1 MVGSS
6 LGNEMPIA
14 KTGHSWLWGTTGEQE
29 WTPALTTGVD
39 WKSLVIP
46 ACLPIT
52 TDFFPDKHTLQN
64 DYVVSDYLLLP
75 EEHNTETSQSRCYRG
90 DDDYK
95 HHRPLTTQQVYQELI
110 CQRLQQG
117 FQVILL
123 PPKVQTANGSQSLP
137 GHSVLRGHT
146 PLQEEKEECRMS
158 IGRIFHTISLSGP
171 VITVTQYRP
180 RHASREVQPIQYVYN
195 LQAPGSTYYETSKVY
210 FFSEKLETFN
220 WSYLDHYI
228 CNRGERE
235 YGLKETLKHWRLRL
249 LLLPGCSQMA
259 TRQITDA
266 KDTKVRCD
274 IYPDFSTH
282 DEATQR
288 EAFLKFLEYMN
299 KIRRPANTRRS
310 KSLGAWGRTSS
321 GVHPQS
327 GLAASAVYPAM
338 ASFRQRVSSNLV
350 HDRPQRYHRLRRE
363 VSLSVART
371 APITAE
377 ADLKVGVPLLIQSQ
391 NSKIPPS

>member
-1 MVGSS
+1 M
-6 LGNEMPIA
+6 
-14 KTGHSWLWGTTGEQE
+14 
-29 WTPALTTGVD
+29 D

-235 YGLKETLKHWRLRL
+235 YGLKEAREMVLS
-249 LLLPGCSQMA
+249 GC
-259 TRQITDA
+259 
-266 KDTKVRCD
+266 C
-274 IYPDFSTH
+274 
-282 DEATQR
+282 
-288 EAFLKFLEYMN
+288 L
-299 KIRRPANTRRS
+299 
-310 KSLGAWGRTSS
+310 
-321 GVHPQS
+321 
-327 GLAASAVYPAM
+327 
-338 ASFRQRVSSNLV
+338 
-350 HDRPQRYHRLRRE
+350 
-363 VSLSVART
+363 
-371 APITAE
+371 
-377 ADLKVGVPLLIQSQ
+377 
-391 NSKIPPS
+391 